1 MGAESMAGEKKLGF
15 SDGFWFGLGFFTAG
29 VVFYLIAL
37 IITMLILGATIGPM
51 IGHMGHW

>member
-1 MGAESMAGEKKLGF
+1 MAGEKKLGF